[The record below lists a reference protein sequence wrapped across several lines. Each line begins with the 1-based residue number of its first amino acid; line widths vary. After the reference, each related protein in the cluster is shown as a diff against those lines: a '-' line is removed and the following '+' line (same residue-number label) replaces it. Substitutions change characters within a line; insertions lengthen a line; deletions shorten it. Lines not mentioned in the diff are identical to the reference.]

1 MAINLLRL
9 VDAAQKSKFWIIPNI
24 FPFQILQ
31 VLPIFTQCF
40 VEGDNDVDV
49 GDVNDDEDVGDVG
62 GNNDDDEKLLSVNRE
77 LYGY

>member
-1 MAINLLRL
+1 M
-9 VDAAQKSKFWIIPNI
+9 QF
-24 FPFQILQ
+24 
-31 VLPIFTQCF
+31 LPIFTQCF